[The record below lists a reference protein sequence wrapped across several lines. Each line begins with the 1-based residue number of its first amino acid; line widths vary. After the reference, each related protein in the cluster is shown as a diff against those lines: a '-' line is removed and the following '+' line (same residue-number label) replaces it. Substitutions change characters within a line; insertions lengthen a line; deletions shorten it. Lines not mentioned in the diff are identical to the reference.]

1 TDPRGRV
8 HQRRRDQGRRRRW
21 RAGVPNGGV
30 SGTRG
35 GGNTP
40 PARGPVGAASAAI
53 VESAKPPVVQSRL
66 KPLLQAQLSCRS
78 DVSRDRPTTRPH
90 AQVATYVAPT
100 SAAA

>member
-1 TDPRGRV
+1 AARQRRVRPGVRRPPAEARDPAAAGEPAGATDPRGRV

-53 VESAKPPVVQSRL
+53 VESAKT
-66 KPLLQAQLSCRS
+66 RS
-78 DVSRDRPTTRPH
+78 KSI
-90 AQVATYVAPT
+90 AAEAAPT
-100 SAAA
+100 